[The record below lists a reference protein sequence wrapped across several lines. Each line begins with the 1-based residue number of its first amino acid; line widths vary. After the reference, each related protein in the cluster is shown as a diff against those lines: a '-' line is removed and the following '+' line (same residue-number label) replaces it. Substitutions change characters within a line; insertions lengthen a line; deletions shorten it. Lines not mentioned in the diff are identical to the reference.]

1 MGLSDI
7 WTWFVG
13 LFSKLFEGSNSR
25 YQDEKAEGRKEKEI
39 EKDTEKDELL
49 EKLENEQLD
58 IILIELEKIQGHIKE
73 EENHISI
80 EKGNTKLDIAHA
92 VGALISAIYKLISTH
107 TSIKK
112 EKATLKNIR
121 MYWSATKEGLL
132 TKDMKDEIKVIDKA
146 FKKLKIDLEEE
157 DELTERKIKLIR
169 MAYYLAMKE
178 EGTESQ
184 KGEVKGDVT
193 LEKDGQGSHKE
204 EEMSREEAN
213 KLLTAK

>member
-1 MGLSDI
+1 MNIMGLSDI

-39 EKDTEKDELL
+39 EKDTKEDELL

-107 TSIKK
+107 ISIKK

-121 MYWSATKEGLL
+121 MYWSG
-132 TKDMKDEIKVIDKA
+132 
-146 FKKLKIDLEEE
+146 
-157 DELTERKIKLIR
+157 
-169 MAYYLAMKE
+169 
-178 EGTESQ
+178 
-184 KGEVKGDVT
+184 
-193 LEKDGQGSHKE
+193 
-204 EEMSREEAN
+204 
-213 KLLTAK
+213 